1 MTETLSRQKT
11 EADELSA
18 MVIEQADRLFRGEVT
33 NERMAQADR
42 GEWPSAIVQAIE
54 RAGLALALVPESLG
68 GVGLPPP
75 DALRLIRRSG
85 YHTLPLPLAETM
97 IAAALWSQVSEA
109 TIAGTMSLAPANVAD
124 AIGIECSAG
133 GYVLQGRARRIPW
146 GTQVEHVLVY
156 ARDATGAGYLAL
168 LPRGAA
174 PAQPHRNLANEPR
187 DTLLLDAV
195 TVPTAAVRPAPP
207 ACSGG
212 LIIFGALIRAQ
223 QMVGAMERCLDY
235 AVAYAMERQ
244 QFGRAIGK
252 FQAVQHML
260 ADAAGQYA
268 AAAAAAELAAEA
280 YGNADFAFAVA
291 IAKAR
296 VGEAAGKVAE
306 VCHQVHGAMGFT
318 QEHPLHF
325 ATRRLWSWRDEFG
338 HETFWQERI
347 GRLVCS
353 AGGEALWPMLIGNE
367 DELGRADSGAA
378 PRPDSPQR
386 KQRTQP

>member
-1 MTETLSRQKT
+1 MTETPTRQDT

-33 NERMAQADR
+33 KERMAEADR
-42 GEWPSAIVQAIE
+42 GEWPSAISDAID
-54 RAGLALALVPESLG
+54 RAGLALAMVPEARG
-68 GVGLPPP
+68 GVGLPPVV
-75 DALRLIRRSG
+75 ALRLIRRSG
-85 YHTLPLPLAETM
+85 YHTLPVPLAETM
-97 IAAALWSQVSEA
+97 IAAALWSQVSGA
-109 TIAGTMSLAPANVAD
+109 TVAGTMSLAPAGVAD
-124 AIGIECSAG
+124 AIGIERSAG
-133 GYVLQGRARRIPW
+133 GYVLQGRAQRIPW
-146 GTQVEHVLVY
+146 GTQVGHVLVY
-156 ARDATGAGYLAL
+156 ARDATGSGHLAL

-174 PAQPHRNLANEPR
+174 PAQPHCNLANEPR
-187 DTLLLDAV
+187 DTLLLDAI
-195 TVPTAAVRPAPP
+195 TVPKAAVRPAPP
-207 ACSGG
+207 ACAEGF
-212 LIIFGALIRAQ
+212 ITFGALIRAQ

-235 AVAYAMERQ
+235 ALAYAMERQ
-244 QFGRAIGK
+244 QFGRPIGK

-280 YGNADFAFAVA
+280 YGNTDFAFAVA

-353 AGGEALWPMLIGNE
+353 AGGEALWPMLVGNE
-367 DELGRADSGAA
+367 NELIS
-378 PRPDSPQR
+378 
-386 KQRTQP
+386 

>member
-1 MTETLSRQKT
+1 MSETLTRQKT

-33 NERMAQADR
+33 NARMAEADR
-42 GEWPSAIVQAIE
+42 GGWPSAIAEAIE

-68 GVGLPPP
+68 GVGLPPA
-75 DALRLIRRSG
+75 DALRLIRRAG
-85 YHTLPLPLAETM
+85 YHTLPVPLAETM
-97 IAAALWSQVSEA
+97 IAAALWSQVSGVA
-109 TIAGTMSLAPANVAD
+109 VAGTMSLAPANVAD
-124 AIGIECSAG
+124 VIGIERGAG
-133 GYVLQGRARRIPW
+133 GYVLHGRAERIPW
-146 GTQVEHVLVY
+146 GTQVGHVLIY
-156 ARDATGAGYLAL
+156 ARDTAGGGYLAL

-207 ACSGG
+207 ACAEG

-223 QMVGAMERCLDY
+223 QMVGAMERCIDY
-235 AVAYAMERQ
+235 AVVYAMERQ

-260 ADAAGQYA
+260 ADAAGQYSA
-268 AAAAAAELAAEA
+268 AAAAAQLAAEA
-280 YGNADFAFAVA
+280 YGNTDFAFAVA

-338 HETFWQERI
+338 HETYWQERI

-353 AGGEALWPMLIGNE
+353 AGGEALWPMLVGNE
-367 DELGRADSGAA
+367 DELVGAGSGAA
-378 PRPDSPQR
+378 SKPNSPQR
-386 KQRTQP
+386 KQRTEP

>member
-1 MTETLSRQKT
+1 MTETLMRQDA
-11 EADELSA
+11 EADTLSA

-33 NERMAQADR
+33 KERMAAADR
-42 GEWPSAIVQAIE
+42 GEWPSAIAEAIE
-54 RAGLALALVPESLG
+54 RAGLALALVPEAQG
-68 GVGLPPP
+68 GVGLPPV

-97 IAAALWSQVSEA
+97 IAAALWSQVA
-109 TIAGTMSLAPANVAD
+109 GAAVAGTMSLAPTSVAD
-124 AIGIECSAG
+124 AIGIERSAG
-133 GYVLQGRARRIPW
+133 GYVLQGRAQRIPW
-146 GTQVEHVLVY
+146 GAQVGHILVY
-156 ARDATGAGYLAL
+156 ARDATGCGHLAL

-174 PAQPHRNLANEPR
+174 PVQPHRNLANEPR
-187 DTLLLDAV
+187 DTLLLDAI
-195 TVPTAAVRPAPP
+195 TLPKAAVRPAPP
-207 ACSGG
+207 ACAEG

-235 AVAYAMERQ
+235 AVAYAMERR
-244 QFGRAIGK
+244 QFGRPIGK

-280 YGNADFAFAVA
+280 YGNTEFSFAVA

-338 HETFWQERI
+338 HETCWQERI
-347 GRLVCS
+347 GRLVCR

-367 DELGRADSGAA
+367 EALAGSGSA
-378 PRPDSPQR
+378 PNPVQ
-386 KQRTQP
+386 QERTQP

>member
-1 MTETLSRQKT
+1 MTATLTRQDT
-11 EADELSA
+11 EADDLSA

-33 NERMAQADR
+33 KERMAAADR
-42 GEWPSAIVQAIE
+42 GEWPAAIWEAVE
-54 RAGLALALVPESLG
+54 RAGLPLALVPEAQG
-68 GVGLPPP
+68 GVGLPPA

-85 YHTLPLPLAETM
+85 YHMLPVPLAETM
-97 IAAALWSQVSEA
+97 IAAAHWSEA
-109 TIAGTMSLAPANVAD
+109 SGETVAGTLSLAPAGVAD
-124 AIGIECSAG
+124 AIGIERSAG
-133 GYVLQGRARRIPW
+133 GYVLQGRAQRIPW
-146 GTQVEHVLVY
+146 GTQVGHVLVY
-156 ARDATGAGYLAL
+156 ARDATGSGHLAL
-168 LPRGAA
+168 LSRGAA

-187 DTLLLDAV
+187 DTLLLDAI
-195 TVPTAAVRPAPP
+195 TVPKAAVRPAPP
-207 ACSGG
+207 ACAEG
-212 LIIFGALIRAQ
+212 LIVFGALVRAQ
-223 QMVGAMERCLDY
+223 QMVGAMERCIDY

-244 QFGRAIGK
+244 QFGRPIGK

-280 YGNADFAFAVA
+280 YGHTDFAFAVA

-338 HETFWQERI
+338 NETYWQERI

-353 AGGEALWPMLIGNE
+353 AGGEALWPMLVGN
-367 DELGRADSGAA
+367 DDGG
-378 PRPDSPQR
+378 
-386 KQRTQP
+386 